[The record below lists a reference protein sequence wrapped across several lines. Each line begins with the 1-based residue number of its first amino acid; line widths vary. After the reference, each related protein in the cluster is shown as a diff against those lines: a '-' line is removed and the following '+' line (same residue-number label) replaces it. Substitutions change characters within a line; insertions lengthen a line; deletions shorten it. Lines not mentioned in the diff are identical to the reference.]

1 VTPINYLRGVVR
13 RDQAPAVPAATE
25 PEPKQPR
32 EIPWANPAHTI
43 GACTHDVIYS
53 RCNCEQQEHTK
64 QQ

>member
-1 VTPINYLRGVVR
+1 VSPIEYLRGVIS
-13 RDQAPAVPAATE
+13 RDPDQPALPA

-53 RCNCEQQEHTK
+53 ECGCEQQEHTK